1 MTGRQEKTGFVGLPS
16 PVWPLHRL
24 SCFYFYSDM
33 ARLKSTVN
41 GSTFLWIFK
50 CLMGNGNQKPGMRLS
65 IVFCLSRCFCA
76 ISCPRWELRA
86 VRQMPDNPTRST
98 SIEKSTNRCR
108 MDGHCPIEGGA
119 AGRRHPPD
127 HELGRRRTGMGSRTT
142 QPAASSPLA
151 KERSLKS
158 GD

>member
-1 MTGRQEKTGFVGLPS
+1 MPWFGLGAGRLFLGQNCLQT
-16 PVWPLHRL
+16 L
-24 SCFYFYSDM
+24 SCGHSE
-33 ARLKSTVN
+33 AVGRESTVN

-50 CLMGNGNQKPGMRLS
+50 CLMGSGKRKPGMSLS
-65 IVFCLSRCFCA
+65 TVFCLSRCFCA
-76 ISCPRWELRA
+76 ISCPGWELRA
-86 VRQMPDNPTRST
+86 VWQMPDNPTRST
-98 SIEKSTNRCR
+98 SFEESTNRFR

-142 QPAASSPLA
+142 PPAASSPLA